1 MNWCP
6 SHSFKL
12 AALCA
17 PTSIHA
23 FVGATVPPRC
33 WAQHVDCGG
42 TTCAWAASRLSIF
55 PPLSSRRL
63 PSGRHCRSW
72 RATLLHVLREHVAAP
87 PSPPEDQTG
96 ELGSH
101 LASRCGL
108 ASVSALQLAAAWM
121 QSACGAAVLCWV
133 APGHLQCGVG
143 YAELLHLMPSKRSPE
158 KAFIPIRL
166 TCELLLLFVQAC
178 GNASQTPGSPPV

>member
-1 MNWCP
+1 M
-6 SHSFKL
+6 
-12 AALCA
+12 
-17 PTSIHA
+17 
-23 FVGATVPPRC
+23 
-33 WAQHVDCGG
+33 
-42 TTCAWAASRLSIF
+42 
-55 PPLSSRRL
+55 
-63 PSGRHCRSW
+63 
-72 RATLLHVLREHVAAP
+72 AAP

-178 GNASQTPGSPPV
+178 GNASQTPPVFYNPHLFRQSLEAAGVYSVAGVEWKAGAALPREHVNR